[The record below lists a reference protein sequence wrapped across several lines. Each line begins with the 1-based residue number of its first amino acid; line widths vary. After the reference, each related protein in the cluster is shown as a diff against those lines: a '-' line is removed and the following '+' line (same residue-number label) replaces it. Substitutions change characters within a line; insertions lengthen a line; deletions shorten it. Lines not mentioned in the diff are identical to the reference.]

1 MNILVCS
8 DGTLEAE
15 NAVRFIANLLTA
27 RGTAGVR
34 VTLLGV
40 AEEEKNIAPLGQA
53 LEREKQALLDLAGLR
68 AEVMTRTGEPTREIL
83 ARSLLGDYDLVVIGA
98 RRKGGSG
105 LYWRSARAYEII
117 KTVQA
122 PVLVVVGRREGG
134 VKRALVCTG
143 GRRYINQAIK
153 LTARLLAPAGVSV
166 TLLHVTAEAPA
177 VFAGFSGM
185 KANPAKLLETESDL
199 ARNLRA
205 ECETFVAVGM
215 PAEVRLRD
223 GIVLHEIA
231 DEFRTGNYDLVVTG
245 STLARG
251 SLRQYILGDL
261 TREIVN
267 RAGCPV
273 LVVRSGTQGGK
284 RPIFLRRS
292 GWREM
297 WRKLVGGG

>member
-8 DGTLEAE
+8 DGTLEAQ
-15 NAVRFIANLLTA
+15 NAVRYIGQLLAA
-27 RGTAGVR
+27 RGTGGVR
-34 VTLLGV
+34 LTLLGV
-40 AEEEKNIAPLGQA
+40 AEEEKDVAPLGQA
-53 LEREKQALLDLAGLR
+53 LERERQTLLDLCGQR
-68 AEVMTRTGEPTREIL
+68 AEVLTRAGDPTREIL
-83 ARSLLGDYDLVVIGA
+83 ARSLIGDYDLVVIGA

-105 LYWRSARAYEII
+105 LYWRSARVYEII
-117 KTVQA
+117 KSVQA
-122 PVLVVVGRREGG
+122 PVLIVVGRRES

-153 LTARLLAPAGVSV
+153 LTARLLAPAGVNV

-177 VFAGFSGM
+177 VYTGFRGM
-185 KANPAKLLETESDL
+185 ESNPARLLEDDSDL

-215 PAEVRLRD
+215 PAEVRLRG
-223 GIVLHEIA
+223 GIVLNEIA

-273 LVVRSGTQGGK
+273 LIVRSGSQGGK

-297 WRKLVGGG
+297 WKKVWGGGA

>member
-15 NAVRFIANLLTA
+15 NAVRYTAQLLA
-27 RGTAGVR
+27 GRGTGGVR

-40 AEEEKNIAPLGQA
+40 AEEEKDAVPLGQA
-53 LEREKQALLDLAGLR
+53 LEREKLTLHDVAGIR
-68 AEVMTRTGEPTREIL
+68 AEVITRTGEPTREIL
-83 ARSLLGDYDLVVIGA
+83 ARSLIGDYDLVVIGA

-122 PVLVVVGRREGG
+122 PVLIVVGRRES

-153 LTARLLAPAGVSV
+153 LTARLLAPAGVNV

-177 VFAGFSGM
+177 VFSGFRGM
-185 KANPAKLLETESDL
+185 GANAAHLLENDTDL

-215 PAEVRLRD
+215 PAEVRLRQ
-223 GIVLHEIA
+223 GLVLNEIA
-231 DEFRTGNYDLVVTG
+231 DEFRTGDYDLVVTG

-273 LVVRSGTQGGK
+273 LIVRSGTQGGK
-284 RPIFLRRS
+284 RPVFLRRS

-297 WRKLVGGG
+297 WRKLTGTA

>member
-8 DGTLEAE
+8 DGTLEAA
-15 NAVRFIANLLTA
+15 NAVRFIANLLVA

-34 VTLLGV
+34 ITLLGV
-40 AEEEKNIAPLGQA
+40 AEEDKDIAPLGQA
-53 LEREKQALLDLAGLR
+53 LEREKQMLLDLAGIR

-83 ARSLLGDYDLVVIGA
+83 ARSLIGDYDLVVIGA

-122 PVLVVVGRREGG
+122 PVLLVVGRHES

-153 LTARLLAPAGVSV
+153 LTARLLAPAGVNV

-177 VFAGFSGM
+177 VFSGM
-185 KANPAKLLETESDL
+185 RGMASNPTKLLEAESDL

-215 PAEVRLRD
+215 PAEVRLRE
-223 GIVLHEIA
+223 GIVLNEIA

-292 GWREM
+292 GWQEM
-297 WRKLVGGG
+297 WKKLVSGG